1 MSASKNI
8 LIIGGTGL
16 IGEHIS
22 NAIVASRQHF
32 DRIAL
37 FGKSQNRETTSGFI
51 RHSLTL
57 PQYVSTP
64 LSSFKR
70 IPTRTLLSSSTLNK
84 NHK

>member
-37 FGKSQNRETTSGFI
+37 FGKS
-51 RHSLTL
+51 
-57 PQYVSTP
+57 
-64 LSSFKR
+64 
-70 IPTRTLLSSSTLNK
+70 
-84 NHK
+84 